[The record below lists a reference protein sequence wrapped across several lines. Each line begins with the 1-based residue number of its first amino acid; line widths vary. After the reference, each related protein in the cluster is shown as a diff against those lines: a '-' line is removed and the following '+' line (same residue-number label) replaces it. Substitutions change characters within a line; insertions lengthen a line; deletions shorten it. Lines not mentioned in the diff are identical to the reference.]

1 MTELPFLNNP
11 SSVTRFASLAL
22 VPPSPEGEGL
32 NYARNDNRV
41 RLVFNVIS
49 TGVRAKT
56 ERSGEIPRGKNI
68 SSVYASKSSP
78 PARNIVI
85 PATDGNL

>member
-1 MTELPFLNNP
+1 MTTCTYESIRLIAITTL
-11 SSVTRFASLAL
+11 LA
-22 VPPSPEGEGL
+22 
-32 NYARNDNRV
+32 YKNDDV
-41 RLVFNVIS
+41 FISVFNVIS

-56 ERSGEIPRGKNI
+56 ERCGEIPRGKSV
-68 SSVYASKSSP
+68 SSVYASKSFI